1 MKWRLALF
9 ALIALGFASIAGA
22 QANKIPVIGVL
33 MITVGP
39 EDRIVQA
46 LRTGLRERGY
56 TEGKDYRFEHRSA
69 QGHAERIPQLA
80 RELVDMKVA
89 VIVTGVEPVVR
100 AIKDLT
106 DTIPVV
112 MILSDSDPVASG
124 LVASLRR
131 PGGNVTGVAT
141 QIPELAGK
149 RLQIL
154 KEVMPNL
161 PRVAVLL
168 DKFSRGQV
176 TELEPAAKAL
186 GVELQVIELTAA
198 YDFDAAFTQAQA
210 RKCPAAMMLF
220 SPHFYVRRVEIEKQG
235 LKHKMPTMHFDDSIV
250 KDGGLISYGPSTTDM
265 WTRGA
270 YYIDRLLKGA
280 KPQDLPIEQEAR
292 VKLVVNQQTANAL
305 GIKIPESILLRADEV
320 IR

>member
-1 MKWRLALF
+1 MKWPQIFF
-9 ALIALGFASIAGA
+9 ALLLLGLANIASA
-22 QANKIPVIGVL
+22 QANKIAVIGVL

-39 EDRIVQA
+39 DDPIVQA
-46 LRTGLRERGY
+46 LREGLRQRGY
-56 TEGKDYRFEHRSA
+56 VDGQDYRFEHRSA
-69 QGHAERIPQLA
+69 RGQAERVPQLA
-80 RELVDMKVA
+80 RELVDMKVD

-100 AIKDLT
+100 AIKELT
-106 DTIPVV
+106 NTIPIV

-154 KEVMPNL
+154 KEVMPSL

-168 DKFSRGQV
+168 DKFSRGQLL
-176 TELEPAAKAL
+176 ELEPAAKAL
-186 GVELQVIELTAA
+186 GVELELIELTAV
-198 YDFDAAFTQAQA
+198 YDFDAAYTQAQT
-210 RKCPAAMMLF
+210 RKCPAAMVLF
-220 SPHFYVRRVEIEKQG
+220 SPHFYIRRVELEARG
-235 LKHKMPTMHFDDSIV
+235 LQHKMPTMHFDEPIV
-250 KDGGLISYGPSTTDM
+250 KGGGLLSYGPSTTDLWM
-265 WTRGA
+265 RGA

-280 KPQDLPIEQEAR
+280 KPRDLPIEQEAR
-292 VKLVVNQQTANAL
+292 VKLLVNQKTARAL